1 MGTNIFSV
9 MNTAKLGLLTQQ
21 AAIEVTGQ
29 NIANVQTKGFTRQD
43 VRLETTT
50 PRTTGLGHFGT
61 GVRIGS
67 IARAHDQFLF
77 GQLVEED
84 VSLGNFA
91 ARQDVF
97 VQLEA
102 LLNDTG
108 GNSLNAGFSNFFNG
122 LQDISTNPT
131 GLPGRSD
138 ILAEAGNLT
147 SIFNR
152 LGEDLFGIQQNL
164 DRTVAFEVTEIN
176 GLTQEI
182 ARLNTQIHG
191 NEPGPILA
199 NDLRDE
205 RDRLIRELA
214 GKIDIDIRD
223 ETNGQIDITLQ
234 SGRALVLGRSSF
246 TMSVQPNSNNR
257 AFNDVLL
264 DDGSGVP
271 VNVTA
276 DIQDGR
282 MRGLLDM
289 RDTEVEGVKDK
300 LDRLAAGLVREFNR
314 VHNQGLDL
322 NGVSGLNFFEPLSP
336 TVINNAN
343 NVGTATVSATNASP
357 TTSSVDKYEIV
368 MTGSNSFALNNLT
381 TGQASGTF
389 TFAAGTAFNLA
400 NGLSVNISAGAVA
413 GDRFRF
419 SVSENASNLMALSS
433 DVAGQPA
440 RIAAGLNTTADG
452 NNAINLSNLQNS
464 QSFDSVSLVGSGSG
478 TFTFN
483 EFYDALVGGV
493 GVKASSANSFK
504 EQQDGIM
511 LQLENR
517 RESISGVSLD
527 EEMLNLIKFQQAF
540 AASARVISVVEEM
553 FDVLQNRI

>member
-1 MGTNIFSV
+1 MSTNIFSV

-50 PRTTGLGHFGT
+50 PRSTGLGHFGT

-77 GQLVEED
+77 GQMVEED
-84 VSLGNFA
+84 ISLGNFT

-97 VQLEA
+97 AQLEA

-122 LQDISTNPT
+122 FQDISTNPT
-131 GLPGRSD
+131 GLAGRSD
-138 ILAEAGNLT
+138 ILAEANNLI

-152 LGEDLFGIQQNL
+152 LGEDLFSAQQNL
-164 DRTVAFEVTEIN
+164 DRTVSFEVTEIN
-176 GLTQEI
+176 SLTQEI
-182 ARLNTQIHG
+182 SRLNTQIHG

-223 ETNGQIDITLQ
+223 EADGQIDITLQ
-234 SGRALVLGRSSF
+234 SGRALVLGGTSF
-246 TMSVQPNSNNR
+246 DMSTQINGNNKG
-257 AFNDVLL
+257 FSDVLL

-282 MRGLLDM
+282 IRGVLDM
-289 RDTEVEGVKDK
+289 RDTEIEGIKDK

-322 NGVSGLNFFEPLSP
+322 NGVSGLNFFESLSP
-336 TVINNAN
+336 TVINNTN
-343 NVGTATVSATNASP
+343 NVGTATVTATNASP
-357 TTSSVDKYEIV
+357 TTSSVDKYEIF

-381 TGQASGTF
+381 TGLASGTF
-389 TFAAGTAFNLA
+389 TFAAGTAFNVA
-400 NGLSVNISAGAVA
+400 NGLSVNISAGAAA
-413 GDRFRF
+413 GDRFRV
-419 SVSENASNLMALSS
+419 SVSENASSLMALSS

-452 NNAINLSNLQNS
+452 NNAINLSDLQNALT
-464 QSFDSVSLVGSGSG
+464 FDSVSVVGSGSG
-478 TFTFN
+478 AFTFN
-483 EFYDALVGGV
+483 EFYDALVAEV
-493 GVKASSANSFK
+493 GVNSASASSFK

-517 RESISGVSLD
+517 RENVSGVSLD
-527 EEMLNLIKFQQAF
+527 EEMLNLIKFQQAY
-540 AASARVISVVEEM
+540 AASARVINVIQEM